1 MSARLLASIGVTLML
16 AVAAHAQP
24 APQSGGAMQGFQMN
38 RDQPVRIESNSL
50 EVRDKQRQATF
61 IGKVKLTQGETVL
74 QCDTLLIF
82 YEDTSAAPA
91 TAAKKGAPP
100 PATAQKAGGSQQIK
114 RAEAKGNVLVT
125 QKDQTAKGDNGVFD
139 VKSNSITLTGNVV
152 VTQGQNVL
160 RGDRMTVDLNTGV
173 SRVESNKTQRVEG
186 LFSPSAAT
194 QPPQGAAPQKD
205 AKPAPAP
212 APQKSAPGAPTRL
225 NSACDRSENGKK
237 LRQLDSVPDCDRYAK
252 LGKRARPER

>member
-1 MSARLLASIGVTLML
+1 MNARASGPALAGLALLLATAIAG
-16 AVAAHAQP
+16 AQP
-24 APQSGGAMQGFQMN
+24 APQTGGAMQGFQMN
-38 RDQPVRIESNSL
+38 RDQPVRIESNTL

-61 IGKVKLTQGETVL
+61 VGKVKLTQGETIL
-74 QCDTLLIF
+74 QCDALVIF
-82 YEDTSAAPA
+82 YDDLNATPAPKKSAPV
-91 TAAKKGAPP
+91 
-100 PATAQKAGGSQQIK
+100 AQKSGPGSGNQQIK

-139 VKSNSITLTGNVV
+139 VKTNSITLTGNVV

-194 QPPQGAAPQKD
+194 QPPQAPAPQKD

-225 NSACDRSENGKK
+225 N
-237 LRQLDSVPDCDRYAK
+237 
-252 LGKRARPER
+252 